1 MFTGYC
7 KNKSLQYESECGT
20 SMELHTAHS
29 TEKEA
34 ALSMSWLSRNSSL
47 EDHTK
52 FDNNAPKKS
61 ENSRPPSVINQ
72 NVNVDMQDGSESR
85 GSASPRSY
93 DSRLV
98 RFTDLGSL
106 IGNIECGSF
115 GIFLPL
121 RF

>member
-1 MFTGYC
+1 MKLLCYRTLKGYC
-7 KNKSLQYESECGT
+7 KNKSMQYESECGT

-34 ALSMSWLSRNSSL
+34 ALLMSWLSRNSSL

-61 ENSRPPSVINQ
+61 GSGPPSVINQ
-72 NVNVDMQDGSESR
+72 NPNLDLQDGSESR

-93 DSRLV
+93 DSRYRQNL
-98 RFTDLGSL
+98 SK
-106 IGNIECGSF
+106 IEK
-115 GIFLPL
+115 
-121 RF
+121 

>member
-1 MFTGYC
+1 MKTSIIKPLNIIGYC

-93 DSRLV
+93 DSRFV
-98 RFTDLGSL
+98 PL
-106 IGNIECGSF
+106 IY
-115 GIFLPL
+115 
-121 RF
+121 

>member
-1 MFTGYC
+1 
-7 KNKSLQYESECGT
+7 
-20 SMELHTAHS
+20 MELHTAHS

-61 ENSRPPSVINQ
+61 ESSRPPSVINQ

-93 DSRLV
+93 DSRFV
-98 RFTDLGSL
+98 RKFT
-106 IGNIECGSF
+106 
-115 GIFLPL
+115 
-121 RF
+121 